1 MSYVVATV
9 ASVRSTGTLPI
20 MVKSDLPFLGV
31 CKGNGWSC
39 FLISKNCGK
48 RGGEGREK
56 ERERDSER
64 QRQRI
69 QPKKIILE
77 S

>member
-31 CKGNGWSC
+31 CKGNGWGC
-39 FLISKNCGK
+39 FLISKNSGK

-56 ERERDSER
+56 ERER
-64 QRQRI
+64 QR
-69 QPKKIILE
+69 E
-77 S
+77 TETENSATSAYV